1 MDSAIVR
8 RFVENVVFWQGYK
21 LQVLR
26 FEIRSDVY
34 KLDNFGRAFSDE
46 TGG

>member
-1 MDSAIVR
+1 
-8 RFVENVVFWQGYK
+8 

-34 KLDNFGRAFSDE
+34 KLDNFGAGIRGAAV
-46 TGG
+46 GGEAVG